1 MYERGQIRWIESDGG
16 PLLLLSSAQ
25 LTAWSG
31 YAIELEADGPSSSE
45 TDYERA
51 CAVEDY
57 LGLIAVADGQ
67 GVVLGDEPMA
77 TAWRSVSS
85 VEGIFIRWVYGE
97 DEGQMSEYMS
107 HIGTVQW
114 RPTGVSLAVA
124 GEPLYLFD
132 AAWPG
137 ADVIE
142 YEYLKISL
150 DAGTYSFDTGTLRAG
165 DRTELILHRLRRTQG
180 IAGAIQEGD

>member
-1 MYERGQIRWIESDGG
+1 
-16 PLLLLSSAQ
+16 
-25 LTAWSG
+25 
-31 YAIELEADGPSSSE
+31 
-45 TDYERA
+45 
-51 CAVEDY
+51 
-57 LGLIAVADGQ
+57 
-67 GVVLGDEPMA
+67 MA

-165 DRTELILHRLRRTQG
+165 DKTELILHRLRRTQG